1 MLHESLSAA
10 FNLSTLVLAELEML
24 LQPSSRVYTC
34 VIMSCCVANS
44 ESLRTGLY
52 DIIHS
57 VRKGSAEGSQKFC
70 AVCSNRLG
78 VRLLGP
84 RPQFA
89 RKDGGEGGSHP
100 SNVPD
105 HIYALGTINFTGT
118 HKSGIFVVTLGKGY
132 DDV

>member
-1 MLHESLSAA
+1 MHTVSKEIAG
-10 FNLSTLVLAELEML
+10 
-24 LQPSSRVYTC
+24 
-34 VIMSCCVANS
+34 
-44 ESLRTGLY
+44 GLT
-52 DIIHS
+52 D
-57 VRKGSAEGSQKFC
+57 AL

-105 HIYALGTINFTGT
+105 HVYALGTINFTGT
-118 HKSGIFVVTLGKGY
+118 HQSGTSVPLCCGHG
-132 DDV
+132 DDE